1 MLLTKNNVYIV
12 GELVEVKDFRTLQY
26 GADNKNAVSANIIIK
41 CNLGEQENL
50 IEARTFI
57 SEMTSKGTVNKNY
70 NTILNINNWLNKRV
84 VISGGQLISDR
95 FWAANSQQLINSTRV
110 NFNLIREAR
119 KDENVDKATFEFGGF
134 VYSPLAEVCDENG
147 NTKYYQMTL
156 GQSNYKEDNMF
167 TVNFIVDKDNIGAIN
182 SISNHYEQ
190 YATVEISGLLQTIV
204 TQSVKET
211 PVAFGEPVVKTYNNV
226 DKKYII
232 TGGSEVIT
240 GEGEYTEEVLKNL
253 LTAYKEEAASIQ
265 AKANS
270 TDTKTSTPGAAP
282 KAKKSSLAGLI

>member
-26 GADNKNAVSANIIIK
+26 GADNKNAVSATVVIK

-70 NTILNINNWLNKRV
+70 STIMDIESLLNERV
-84 VISGGQLISDR
+84 VISSAQLVSDR
-95 FWAANSQQLINSTRV
+95 FWAANSQQLINTTRV
-110 NFNLIREAR
+110 NFTLIRKAR
-119 KDENVDKATFEFGGF
+119 AAETEDKATFEFGGF
-134 VYSPLAEVCDENG
+134 VYTPLQEVLDENQD
-147 NTKYYQMTL
+147 TKYYQMTL
-156 GQSNYKEDNMF
+156 GQANYKGDNMF
-167 TVNFIVDKDNIGAIN
+167 TVNFIVDKDNIAAIK
-182 SISNHYEQ
+182 SIQENYEQ
-190 YATVEISGLLQTIV
+190 YATVEISGVLQTIV
-204 TQSVKET
+204 TQSTKET
-211 PVAFGEPVVKTYNNV
+211 PVAFGDPVVKTYNNV

-232 TGGSEVIT
+232 TGGSEVVT

-253 LTAYKEEAASIQ
+253 LTTYKEEAASIQ
-265 AKANS
+265 AKAS
-270 TDTKTSTPGAAP
+270 SADTKTSTPSAAP

>member
-1 MLLTKNNVYIV
+1 MLLTKNNVYII
-12 GELVEVKDFRTLQY
+12 GELVEVKDFRILQY
-26 GADNKNAVSANIIIK
+26 GSENKNAVSATVIIK
-41 CNLGEQENL
+41 CDLGEQENL

-57 SEMTSKGTVNKNY
+57 SELTSKGTVNKNY
-70 NTILNINNWLNKRV
+70 ENICNIEKLLNERV
-84 VISGGQLISDR
+84 VISGGNLQSDR

-110 NFNLIREAR
+110 NFNLIRKAR
-119 KDENVDKATFEFGGF
+119 KDEDTDKATFEFGGF
-134 VYSPLAEVCDENG
+134 VYTPLQEVLDEN
-147 NTKYYQMTL
+147 NDTKYYQMTV

-167 TVNFIVDKDNIGAIN
+167 TVNFIVDKDNIAAIK
-182 SISNHYEQ
+182 SIQENYEQ
-190 YATVEISGLLQTIV
+190 YTTIEINGVLQTIV

-232 TGGSEVIT
+232 TGGCEVVT
-240 GEGEYTEEVLKNL
+240 GEGEYTEDVLKNL

-270 TDTKTSTPGAAP
+270 TDTKTSTPSAAQ